1 MHLLC
6 KVWITLLK
14 TSGGQGSALSYCK
27 IRGSSPIPPS
37 PYTGGAA
44 IQSEYNNK
52 VRTKIGEL
60 QIFTKLLVKF

>member
-14 TSGGQGSALSYCK
+14 SSGGQGSDPSHCK
-27 IRGSSPIPPS
+27 IGGSSPPN
-37 PYTGGAA
+37 YKV
-44 IQSEYNNK
+44 K